1 MFKFKYFRWTL
12 LMLLFLFVILSSLN
26 VGVAE
31 FYSRSIYPSLSY
43 ALSALSSVVP
53 FSLDEVG
60 IFLMIRYIFD
70 DNVSCSISVCMAD
83 TQKT

>member
-43 ALSALSSVVP
+43 VRHCHMR
-53 FSLDEVG
+53 
-60 IFLMIRYIFD
+60 FLHYHPLCRFLLMR
-70 DNVSCSISVCMAD
+70 
-83 TQKT
+83 